1 MAKMVEVVIDSVRV
15 SLTNQQRIV
24 VLRDLTS
31 DTYLP
36 IWIGPYE
43 AEAITIALQEIE
55 VARPQTHDLVKSIL
69 HMLNAHLLRV
79 EIVNLREDV
88 FYANLVVEL
97 KDQVVNIDSRPAD
110 ALALA
115 VRTNVSILVSHDVL
129 EKAGIQPEKD
139 MQEDAPAP
147 VEDDEPSSPVKGEE
161 KSEERLSV
169 FEDFLENLDL
179 NDLSNP
185 PDENPDEDDDDP
197 DKNSPD
203 RA

>member
-1 MAKMVEVVIDSVRV
+1 
-15 SLTNQQRIV
+15 
-24 VLRDLTS
+24 
-31 DTYLP
+31 
-36 IWIGPYE
+36 
-43 AEAITIALQEIE
+43 
-55 VARPQTHDLVKSIL
+55 
-69 HMLNAHLLRV
+69 MLNAHLLRV

-97 KDQVVNIDSRPAD
+97 NDQVVNIDSRPSD